1 MCERQILAKS
11 RNRFDD
17 LNFEELLGPKFSASL
32 DCIGKN
38 KTLYRKELMS
48 EVFNSENMDAVFA
61 EDDEKGSDYFRLKR
75 IKYYYEKF
83 NITLYSEK

>member
-1 MCERQILAKS
+1 MK
-11 RNRFDD
+11 
-17 LNFEELLGPKFSASL
+17 FEEHLGTKFSDGY
-32 DCIGKN
+32 DCIEENG
-38 KTLYRKELMS
+38 TLHREELMS

-75 IKYYYEKF
+75 IKYFYDKF